1 MNPSFEGVTQA
12 LDKLRLDLAGVAV
25 DIGSMELALAE
36 ALNNCVEHGAATV
49 DVLEI
54 SLVCTIEDNQFCIL
68 IRENSARYQL
78 PTAFVSQANSDRSV
92 EETLE
97 GGFGWHLI
105 HSLADQVALR
115 RVKGWNE
122 LTLHFGGTESEW
134 KDCGYV

>member
-1 MNPSFEGVTQA
+1 MKPSFEGVTQA
-12 LDKLRLDLAGVAV
+12 LDKLRLELAGQAV
-25 DIGSMELALAE
+25 DFGAMELALAE
-36 ALNNCVEHGAATV
+36 ALNNCVEHGAETV

-54 SLVCTIEDNQFCIL
+54 ALVCTLEDHRFCFL

-78 PTAFVSQANSDRSV
+78 PTAFASQANSDRSA
-92 EETLE
+92 EETLD

-122 LTLHFGGTESEW
+122 LTLHFGATEKEW
-134 KDCGYV
+134 KDCRYV